1 MKMLRKVTII
11 IGDELAYMKY
21 TDCTNDNDLHM
32 VDETSLWSWF
42 QTPQVIDVE
51 KSNVFFE
58 EKDVRVGGRVRV
70 MTGENRVMWGRW
82 TEITLRIYLVETV

>member
-1 MKMLRKVTII
+1 MMKMLRKVTII

-42 QTPQVIDVE
+42 QTPQVIDIE
-51 KSNVFFE
+51 KS
-58 EKDVRVGGRVRV
+58 D
-70 MTGENRVMWGRW
+70 
-82 TEITLRIYLVETV
+82 